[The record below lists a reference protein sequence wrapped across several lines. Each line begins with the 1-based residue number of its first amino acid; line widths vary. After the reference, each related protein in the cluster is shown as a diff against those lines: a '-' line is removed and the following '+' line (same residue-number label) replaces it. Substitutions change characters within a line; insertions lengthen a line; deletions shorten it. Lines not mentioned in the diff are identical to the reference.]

1 MQLNES
7 QKRAVSLFKGPCL
20 VLAGPGSGKTFV
32 ITTRIKNLIEYYK
45 VPAEKILV
53 ATFSRAAANE
63 MKARFNNLMGD
74 FAAST
79 SSPTFGTF
87 HSIFF
92 MILKASYN
100 YDAKSIISDNKK
112 YDLIR
117 SEVERLNIF
126 YENETDFFQT
136 LINEISQVK
145 NNFESVSTF
154 KPSFVSTDNFI
165 LLYNAYEKSL
175 RELELIDYDDMM
187 NLCYELLSSNPKIL
201 KYWQNH
207 FSFILIDEFQDI
219 NPIQYEIMK
228 LLAAPTFNLF
238 VVGDDDQ
245 SIYGF
250 RGSSP
255 LIMKQF
261 TKDFPTLEYVQ
272 LDINYRSAKQ
282 ITALALKVI
291 SEDASRFKKVISNI
305 KTNVDSILEI
315 NIYDNPEHEY
325 KRIADSISTLI
336 NNGAIPSSI
345 AILVRSSN
353 NIPLLNDIFSQ
364 KNIPVYSKN
373 KSFNIY
379 NSFIASDI
387 ISYLKISYA
396 LVGKLPLSEAKLN
409 DFVSIMNKPSRY
421 ISRDNVCLAAGHE
434 QFDIQTF
441 FPRLKH
447 YYSSNSRL
455 LLNIS
460 KFEKD
465 LRFIGN
471 MPLYA
476 GIQYLVGAVKY
487 SDFLKEVSKKN
498 HKDIREYLSI
508 LEQIKESA
516 LDFYDINDWLE
527 YISNYTESLCFLSK
541 DKSECINIL
550 TMHAS
555 KGLEFETV
563 FIPDVNEGVLP
574 HNKCTTKEQIEE
586 ERRLFYVAITRAK
599 NNLFISY
606 VKNVRSKETLPSRFI
621 KSLLLEK
628 KTD

>member
-1 MQLNES
+1 MNLNES
-7 QKRAVSLFKGPCL
+7 QKRSVSFFKGPSL

-32 ITTRIKNLIEYYK
+32 ITTRVKNLIEYYK

-53 ATFSRAAANE
+53 ATFSRAAADE

-74 FAAST
+74 FASSS

-100 YDAKSIISDNKK
+100 YDSKNIINDNKK

-117 SEVERLNIF
+117 SEVDRLNIF

-175 RELELIDYDDMM
+175 RELGLIDYDDMM
-187 NLCYELLSSNPKIL
+187 NLCYTLLTNNPKIL
-201 KYWQNH
+201 RYWQNH

-219 NPIQYEIMK
+219 NPIQYEIVK

-261 TKDFPTLEYVQ
+261 TKDFPNLEYVQ
-272 LDINYRSAKQ
+272 LDINYRSSKK
-282 ITALALKVI
+282 ITSFALKII
-291 SEDASRFKKVISNI
+291 SEGASRFNKVVNNI
-305 KTNVDSILEI
+305 KTTTDSIFRI
-315 NIYDNPEHEY
+315 DVYDNPEQEY
-325 KRIADSISTLI
+325 KRISDLI
-336 NNGAIPSSI
+336 NQLIKNNASPSSI
-345 AILVRSSN
+345 AILVRSSSNLSLLSDVLTKN
-353 NIPLLNDIFSQ
+353 NIPI
-364 KNIPVYSKN
+364 YSKN
-373 KSFNIY
+373 KSCNIF

-387 ISYLKISYA
+387 ISYLKIAYA
-396 LVGKLPLSEAKLN
+396 LVGKFPISETKLN

-421 ISRDNVCLAAGHE
+421 ISRENVCFAAGHDP
-434 QFDIQTF
+434 FNIQTF
-441 FPRLKH
+441 FVQLKH
-447 YYSSNSRL
+447 YYSSNSRVL
-455 LLNIS
+455 ANII

-476 GIQYLVGAVKY
+476 GIQYLASAVKY
-487 SDFLKEVSKKN
+487 SSFLKEIAKKN
-498 HKDIREYLSI
+498 HKDVNEYFNI
-508 LEQIKESA
+508 LEKIKESA
-516 LDFYDINDWLE
+516 SDFYDIGDWFEYILE
-527 YISNYTESLCFLSK
+527 YGKSLVCVK
-541 DKSECINIL
+541 DKSECINLL

-555 KGLEFETV
+555 KGLEFESV

-586 ERRLFYVAITRAK
+586 ERRLLYVAMTRAK